1 MRREGETTMRNKPF
15 VKILSLYLIIALFAL
30 TLPAQGWAM
39 HIPRGLTE
47 ARSADLAKV
56 QAALES
62 SVVKQRLLD
71 YGLTPEETAKR
82 LGALSDDQVHQFA
95 AHMDAVQAGGD
106 VLGDVIVILLIVV
119 IVIAILELTGH
130 KVIIKR

>member
-1 MRREGETTMRNKPF
+1 MLKGPSAR
-15 VKILSLYLIIALFAL
+15 ILSLYLIVALFAL

-39 HIPRGLTE
+39 IVPAGQAE
-47 ARSADLAKV
+47 ARSADLATV
-56 QAALES
+56 QATLES

-71 YGLTPEETAKR
+71 YGLTPEETTKR
-82 LGALSDDQVHQFA
+82 LGALSDEQIHQFA

-130 KVIIKR
+130 HVIIRH